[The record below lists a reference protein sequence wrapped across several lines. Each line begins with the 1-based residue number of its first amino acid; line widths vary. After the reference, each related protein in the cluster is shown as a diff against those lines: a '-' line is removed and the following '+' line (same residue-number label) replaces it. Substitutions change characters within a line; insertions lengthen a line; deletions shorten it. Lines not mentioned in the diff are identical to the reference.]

1 MDVCPYCE
9 PELILHTKC
18 PSKVVAVRTFV
29 TVAILLL
36 SLHCA
41 AIVLPVSET
50 PVRTE
55 ANLLTGLVRVT
66 PDDKAPETLPTK
78 AWLWQD
84 GSDLVVHFEAAI
96 DSTFTKGSLSVKDE
110 GTTADYLRVQ
120 LVTIPDAYYA
130 YYYVAYPLGNLED
143 GVRGS
148 DMSIDLA
155 WNSHYSY
162 TSQFSDS
169 LWTVTMRIPLRELR
183 FKQDLPYKWK
193 IILHRN
199 NEDSLD
205 FFALPYCTTKMG
217 KDYYLKATDI
227 VLTNP
232 VKHKLDIALKPYFV
246 KSYDLIAH
254 STSWDPDHVGLDLAL
269 NPGQR
274 TRIKVSLNPDFSDAP
289 MDSAQDD
296 YNSKY
301 PPYYGENRFFFTEDI
316 DAFGID
322 YDVLN
327 TRNIV
332 QPRLAFKATGNSRI
346 LNWGALGA
354 FDKEI
359 KDGDYLIN
367 RNDYFQA
374 LAINPNWRRFQMYN
388 GVVSR
393 VNKGYYNNVY
403 SGSAKWEF
411 LPHLYVSSVLGL
423 STRERDSEALPE
435 PQQGYKAG
443 FGLRADPG
451 DIEVSLGYA
460 RLSKDLA
467 HDAGYLYEKDH
478 EYLGA
483 SFSWGKT
490 YAERKVRYAA
500 FSTWAYGYHKDL
512 SLDPYYGYESGFT
525 ANLNLA
531 SRFNFLVNSA
541 AARGPDLH
549 GNLHDAYNGLVG
561 CTWNKLRNFRV
572 FGGYTYGRQL
582 VYALSDTYSMHKVN
596 INAWMSPLDNLA
608 VSLTGGWT
616 RYEYDEI
623 NQIFSG
629 ADLPIVR
636 LDNNYLI
643 ANATLEYTPRA
654 TFKVSLGSAL
664 STYEQPGRSAALS
677 YYGNLRY
684 EFRPEYF
691 LYLGFK
697 SAQTQLE
704 PSTLSDPVGNFRKDL
719 ATVYAKVSATF
730 GL

>member
-1 MDVCPYCE
+1 MRTALISIFVLIAGAACGLALPDSRE
-9 PELILHTKC
+9 P
-18 PSKVVAVRTFV
+18 
-29 TVAILLL
+29 
-36 SLHCA
+36 
-41 AIVLPVSET
+41 VLT
-50 PVRTE
+50 D
-55 ANLLTGLVRVT
+55 ANLLTGFLRVT
-66 PDDKAPETLPTK
+66 PDDKVPETLPTK

-84 GSDLVVHFEAAI
+84 GSDLMVHFEAAI
-96 DSTFTKGSLSVKDE
+96 DSTFTQGSLTVKDE

-120 LVTIPDAYYA
+120 LITIPDAYYA
-130 YYYVAYPLGNLED
+130 YYYVAFPLGNLQD

-162 TSQFSDS
+162 TSQHSDS
-169 LWTVTMRIPLRELR
+169 LWTVTMRIPLGELR
-183 FKQDLPYKWK
+183 FKQDKPYRWK

-199 NEDSLD
+199 LEDSQD
-205 FFALPYCTTKMG
+205 FYALPYSNTKMG
-217 KDYYLKATDI
+217 KDYFLKAQDI
-227 VLTNP
+227 VLPNP
-232 VKHKLDIALKPYFV
+232 VQHQLDIALKPYFV
-246 KSYDLIAH
+246 KSYDLISRSA
-254 STSWDPDHVGLDLAL
+254 SWDPDHVGLDLAL

-274 TRIKVSLNPDFSDAP
+274 TRIKVSLNPDFSDTP

-301 PPYYGENRFFFTEDI
+301 PPYYDENRFFFTEDI

-332 QPRLAFKATGNSRI
+332 QPRFAFKATGNSRI

-359 KDGDYLIN
+359 KDGEDTLN
-367 RNDYFQA
+367 PADYFQA
-374 LAINPNWRRFQMYN
+374 LAVNPNWRRFQMFN

-393 VNKGYYNNVY
+393 VNKGYYNHVY

-423 STRERDSEALPE
+423 SIREKESDALPE

-451 DIEVSLGYA
+451 DIEVSLGYM
-460 RLSKDLA
+460 RLSKDLY

-483 SFSWGKT
+483 SFSWNKT
-490 YAERKVRYAA
+490 YSEKKVRYAS

-541 AARGPDLH
+541 AARGPDLN

-561 CTWNKLRNFRV
+561 CTWNKLKNFRV
-572 FGGYTYGRQL
+572 FGGYTYGQQL
-582 VYALSDTYSMHKVN
+582 VYALSDTYPFHRFN
-596 INAWMSPLDNLA
+596 INGWISPLDKLA
-608 VSLTGGWT
+608 MTLTGSWT
-616 RYEYDEI
+616 RYGYPEENEI
-623 NQIFSG
+623 GSGEDIQI
-629 ADLPIVR
+629 LH

-643 ANATLEYTPRA
+643 ANATLEYTPTA
-654 TFKVSLGSAL
+654 VFKISLGSSL
-664 STYEQPGRSAALS
+664 STYERPGKSAALS

-684 EFRPEYF
+684 EFRPEWF
-691 LYLGFK
+691 AFVGVK
-697 SAQTQLE
+697 SAQTQTE
-704 PSTLSDPVGNFRKDL
+704 PSTWGDPLGTFRQDMNT
-719 ATVYAKVSATF
+719 AYAKLSVAF
-730 GL
+730 